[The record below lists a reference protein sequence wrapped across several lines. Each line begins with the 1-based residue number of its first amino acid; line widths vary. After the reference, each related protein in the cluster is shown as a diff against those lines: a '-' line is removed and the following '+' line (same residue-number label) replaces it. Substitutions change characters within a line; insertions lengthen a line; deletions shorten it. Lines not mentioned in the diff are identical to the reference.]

1 MSFAVFFDEPNT
13 YRKAYDFYSLGG
25 SPKLATELLKYLEIN
40 EGTLTQVF
48 VALYLYNNKAINEKL
63 VWLSAKGV
71 EINVFTMPIEGYDAG
86 NPKDI
91 IDIETRSVVG
101 NGSKYELAKEIFT
114 DHYRGRFK
122 NFNLFFFPHL
132 YLRSSKVKPFSRGNM
147 PYSLH
152 VKSFLFKHRNGQI
165 DIATSSSNLAV
176 RDLVKEEN
184 LIFVFD
190 KAPYYQ
196 PALQF
201 FDDLKRHCTLISDFN
216 FAAEHTG
223 FEIAPASYELN
234 EHCGF
239 MSPFYFDSS
248 FRIEEYIR
256 KILSKAKQRIII
268 VGQHVCPVD
277 YKIDG
282 IFHSN
287 ASKMPERREG
297 LINTIIEKANNNIPV
312 NIISQT
318 FAGDNP
324 DFDNQFRSPAN
335 KRSFIEFF
343 HKINKV
349 DNLSYY
355 VNENCHSKYII
366 VDQTV
371 LISTFN
377 YTPTQFIY
385 LDAVRIDRFIHN
397 PGKTFKGIYA
407 EVGQFVYIT
416 DPAVADLYV
425 KNFERMISKKTTIKV
440 K

>member
-1 MSFAVFFDEPNT
+1 MSFAVFFDEPDS
-13 YRKAYDFYSLGG
+13 YRRNYDFYSLGG
-25 SPKLATELLKYLEIN
+25 SPKLVAELLKYLEIN
-40 EGTLTQVF
+40 EGRLAQVF

-63 VWLSAKGV
+63 VWLSEKGV

-122 NFNLFFFPHL
+122 NFNLFFFPHM
-132 YLRSSKVKPFSRGNM
+132 YLRSPKVKKFSRGNM

-152 VKSFLFKHRNGQI
+152 VKSFLFKHSNGQI

-190 KAPYYQ
+190 KAQYYQ

-201 FDDLKRHCTLISDFN
+201 FHDLKRHCTLISSFN
-216 FAAEHTG
+216 FKAKHTS
-223 FEIAPASYELN
+223 FEIAPANFELN

-256 KILSKAKQRIII
+256 EILSKAKQRIII

-297 LINTIIEKANNNIPV
+297 L
-312 NIISQT
+312 
-318 FAGDNP
+318 
-324 DFDNQFRSPAN
+324 
-335 KRSFIEFF
+335 
-343 HKINKV
+343 
-349 DNLSYY
+349 
-355 VNENCHSKYII
+355 
-366 VDQTV
+366 
-371 LISTFN
+371 
-377 YTPTQFIY
+377 
-385 LDAVRIDRFIHN
+385 
-397 PGKTFKGIYA
+397 
-407 EVGQFVYIT
+407 
-416 DPAVADLYV
+416 
-425 KNFERMISKKTTIKV
+425 
-440 K
+440 